1 MNSVPYER
9 KNIEEWFTLY
19 EKMVRIRQFE
29 NEVEKNVQRGH
40 LHGTTHLY
48 NGQEAVAV
56 GVCSALQNGDY
67 ISSTHRGHGHAIA
80 MGADIHKMMAEMF
93 GKITGYSKGKGGSMH
108 IADIEEGNLGSNGVV
123 GGGIPIAVGAGLSMQ
138 MQQKN
143 NVVACFF
150 GDGAINE
157 GSFHE
162 ALNMASIWQVPVI
175 FICENNMYGMSS
187 AIGDMTNIDQ
197 LSERAVAYG
206 IPGVTIDGNDVLV
219 VKETMERAV
228 ERARNGA
235 GPTFIEAKTYRFKG
249 HSKSD
254 KQLYRM
260 EEEVEA
266 YKKRD
271 PLIQLEQKLLH
282 VAIEAA
288 GRIKAIH
295 HTVQKEVDAATEF
308 ATASDEPGIDEL
320 YKDVYAIREVE
331 L

>member
-175 FICENNMYGMSS
+175 FICENNVYGMSS

-197 LSERAVAYG
+197 LSKRAAAYG
-206 IPGVTIDGNDVLV
+206 IPGVTIDGNDVLI
-219 VKETMERAV
+219 VKEMMETAV
-228 ERARNGA
+228 ERARSGA

-271 PLIQLEQKLLH
+271 PIIQLEQKLLD
-282 VAIEAA
+282 VAIDATD
-288 GRIKAIH
+288 RIKAIQR
-295 HTVQKEVDAATEF
+295 TVQKEVEAATEF
-308 ATASDEPGIDEL
+308 ATVSDEPGADEL
-320 YKDVYAIREVE
+320 YTDVYAIREVE

>member
-1 MNSVPYER
+1 MNRVPYEG

-197 LSERAVAYG
+197 LSKRAVAYG

-271 PLIQLEQKLLH
+271 PIIQLEQKLLDA
-282 VAIEAA
+282 AIDETD
-288 GRIKAIH
+288 RIKAIQR
-295 HTVQKEVDAATEF
+295 TVQREVEAATEF
-308 ATASDEPGIDEL
+308 ATVSDEPGIDEL
-320 YKDVYAIREVE
+320 YTDVYAIREVE